1 MRALITSDNQP
12 VATRLRQALLS
23 NGVDCPL
30 ANVVSLERVHDTLAA
45 AAVPHDLIFVVLSPD
60 ADAAIT
66 TLEQLRVRSRA
77 RLCAVGAARD
87 PREILRVV
95 HTGPTDY
102 LDENGDLGEQVGS
115 LLNRL
120 LALDRAE
127 GDRGV
132 VLSVVSPCGG
142 SGCTTLA
149 ANLAVAL
156 AEQHDCCA
164 LCDFDLR
171 TGDIVSMFN
180 LKPSHSIIEVCS
192 NLRALDD
199 ELFDRALL
207 KHDSGVHV
215 LAAPQRYSEV
225 QQVTPEA
232 AQEVV
237 RIASQAY
244 PYVVADLEDFFH
256 REQYQVL
263 LGSDRVLIAFRLEF
277 TALRNIRRTLEYLL
291 ENGVDRRKID
301 LVVNQFGRP
310 REISLQQAEKAL
322 GRKVNF
328 LIPDDPKVV
337 IPAADRGVPAVLD
350 VRRSRF
356 ARAVRQMAEEITV
369 PAAVS

>member
-30 ANVVSLERVHDTLAA
+30 AGVVSLERVHDTLAA
-45 AAVPHDLIFVVLSPD
+45 AATPPDLIFVLLSPD
-60 ADAAIT
+60 PDAAIT
-66 TLEQLRVRSRA
+66 ILEKLRLRTRA
-77 RLCAVGAARD
+77 RLCAVGAAQD
-87 PREILRVV
+87 PHEILRVV
-95 HTGPTDY
+95 HTGPADY
-102 LDENGDLGEQVGS
+102 LDENGNLEEQVKA

-120 LALDRAE
+120 QAQDRAE

-132 VLSVVSPCGG
+132 VLSLVSPCGG

-156 AEQHDCCA
+156 AEQHDRCA

-180 LKPSHSIIEVCS
+180 LKPSHSITDVCS
-192 NLRALDD
+192 NVRALDD

-215 LAAPQRYSEV
+215 MAAPQRYSEV

-232 AQEVV
+232 AQEVI
-237 RIASQAY
+237 RIASQNY
-244 PYVVADLEDFFH
+244 PFVVADLEDFFH
-256 REQYQVL
+256 REQFQVL
-263 LGSDRVLIAFRLEF
+263 LQSDRVLIAFRLEF

-291 ENGVDRRKID
+291 ENGIDRQKID

-328 LIPDDPKVV
+328 VIPDDPKVV
-337 IPAADRGVPAVLD
+337 IPAADRGVPAVQD

-356 ARAVRQMAEEITV
+356 ARAIRQIADEIA
-369 PAAVS
+369 PAAVL